1 MASHEKKNVDYFPFL
16 CKEGKAMFYIEQ
28 KYGNDGYATW
38 IKLLRQLAITD
49 NHWVNLSDTTELMFL
64 SSKCKI
70 SEEVLTN
77 IITDL
82 SKMGEFNHILWSEN
96 KILYSEKFIL
106 NIQDAY
112 SRRNNKCMQLKDLCI
127 HLLNLGIHN
136 TLNKPHDVVQN
147 PYIIEYNS
155 ISENNIINNNNLA
168 DTKMSADP
176 NPVNADS
183 TKKETASTDSVKAK
197 KEKTTT
203 APTPFPGCMAEY
215 NNFILENLG
224 VPAKIDGQEG
234 KALKTI
240 ITYLTQIS
248 TNKEP
253 DGIVNAF
260 KFILVNKAKWD
271 PFHQNQLK
279 ISQINSNLTNI
290 INSIKNGTATKQPAN
305 SYVNK
310 YRTPAN

>member
-1 MASHEKKNVDYFPFL
+1 
-16 CKEGKAMFYIEQ
+16 MFYIEQ

-38 IKLLRQLAITD
+38 IKLLRQLAITND
-49 NHWVNLSDTTELMFL
+49 HWINLSDMTELMFL

-70 SEEVLTN
+70 SEEVLSN

-82 SKMGEFNHILWSEN
+82 AKMGEFNHILWSEN

-112 SRRNNKCMQLKDLCI
+112 SRRNNKCMQLQDLCL

-136 TLNKPHDVVQN
+136 TINKPHDVVQI

-155 ISENNIINNNNLA
+155 ISENNIKNN
-168 DTKMSADP
+168 TTIIS
-176 NPVNADS
+176 S
-183 TKKETASTDSVKAK
+183 EKKSDEIIPEPEKLFPQEEKASTQNPVKAK
-197 KEKTTT
+197 KEKTIPTT
-203 APTPFPGCMAEY
+203 KPPTPFTGCMAEY
-215 NNFILENLG
+215 NNFILEQIG

-240 ITYLTQIS
+240 IAYLTTI
-248 TNKEP
+248 TTDKESE
-253 DGIVNAF
+253 GIVNAF
-260 KFILVNKAKWD
+260 KYILVNKSRWD

-279 ISQINSNLTNI
+279 LSQINSNLTNI
-290 INSIKNGTATKQPAN
+290 INSIKNGTATKQSAN
-305 SYVNK
+305 SYDNK
-310 YRTPAN
+310 YRTATN